1 VAEAVLL
8 AVDDAAT
15 VALWVTGAGD
25 GVKLGLGEASTLIA
39 VPVMGVPGERLA
51 VVAAAGVV

>member
-1 VAEAVLL
+1 MAEAVLL

-39 VPVMGVPGERLA
+39 VSVMGTPAERLT
-51 VVAAAGVV
+51 VTAAAGVV